1 MRKSGTMLLAA
12 AALAA
17 AAASPAVAAVNT
29 NSEAYWE
36 GRLAADYPAYAPID
50 CTKTDRAD
58 NPQTI
63 TTTQDYLFVVVKGGT
78 GSNVVGPDV
87 PSGTVVDMGSV
98 LNGGGQQA
106 AISWIMTCQGS
117 YTPPS

>member
-78 GSNVVGPDV
+78 GSNVLGPDV